1 MPLHLASAS
10 LKPGDVLRLRIW
22 REPDWSGDYQVDE
35 HGMAVLPRL
44 GATVV
49 AEVPADQ
56 LRRQLVEQ
64 YRQFLNNPSV
74 EIIPLRRVAV
84 VGAVRNPGV
93 YTIDP
98 SVTLGQVANV
108 AGGPTPEA
116 KRNQIELQR
125 AGNRQRVDL
134 NDHPELAGLMLESG
148 DRVYLPERSWLSRNA
163 TWFVSTLV
171 GAAGTTAYLLTR

>member
-1 MPLHLASAS
+1 MPLHLANAS

-35 HGMAVLPRL
+35 NGMAVLPRL

-49 AEVPADQ
+49 AAVPADQ